1 MNARLPDGPR
11 TRGANLFGV
20 QLSDQVRGLL
30 EEAFPGGDVEVWPFS
45 GDDHLST
52 RIRSERFSG
61 LSLIDQH
68 KLVYAPVQHLLDNGS
83 IHALQ
88 IKTEAP

>member
-1 MNARLPDGPR
+1 M
-11 TRGANLFGV
+11 
-20 QLSDQVRGLL
+20 
-30 EEAFPGGDVEVWPFS
+30 EVWPFS
-45 GDDHLST
+45 GHDHLST
-52 RIRSERFSG
+52 RVRSERFAG

-68 KLVYAPVQHLLDNGS
+68 KLVYAPVQHLLDDGS

>member
-1 MNARLPDGPR
+1 LS
-11 TRGANLFGV
+11 V
-20 QLSDQVRGLL
+20 QLSEQVRGLL
-30 EEAFPGGDVEVWPFS
+30 ENAFPGGEVEVWPFS

-52 RIRSERFSG
+52 RIRSERFAG

-68 KLVYAPVQHLLDNGS
+68 KLVYAPVQHLLDDGS

>member
-1 MNARLPDGPR
+1 
-11 TRGANLFGV
+11 V
-20 QLSDQVRGLL
+20 QVTDQVRGLL
-30 EEAFPGGDVEVWPFS
+30 EEAFPGSEVEVWPFS

-52 RIRSERFSG
+52 RIRSDRFSG

-68 KLVYAPVQHLLDNGS
+68 KLVYAPVQHLLDDGT

>member
-1 MNARLPDGPR
+1 LS
-11 TRGANLFGV
+11 V
-20 QLSDQVRGLL
+20 QLAYQVRGLL
-30 EEAFPGGDVEVWPFS
+30 EEACPGGDVEVWPFS

-61 LSLIDQH
+61 LTLIEQH
-68 KLVYAPVQHLLDNGS
+68 RLVYAPVQHLLDDGS

>member
-1 MNARLPDGPR
+1 V
-11 TRGANLFGV
+11 T
-20 QLSDQVRGLL
+20 DQVRGLL
-30 EEAFPGGDVEVWPFS
+30 EAAFPEGVVEVWPFS

-52 RIRSERFSG
+52 RIRSDRFAG

-68 KLVYAPVQHLLDNGS
+68 KLVYAPVQHLLDDGT

>member
-1 MNARLPDGPR
+1 MRSRAARWRSGPSR
-11 TRGANLFGV
+11 A
-20 QLSDQVRGLL
+20 
-30 EEAFPGGDVEVWPFS
+30 
-45 GDDHLST
+45 DDHLRP
-52 RIRSERFSG
+52 RIRSDRFSG

-68 KLVYAPVQHLLDNGS
+68 KLVYAPVQHLLDDGT